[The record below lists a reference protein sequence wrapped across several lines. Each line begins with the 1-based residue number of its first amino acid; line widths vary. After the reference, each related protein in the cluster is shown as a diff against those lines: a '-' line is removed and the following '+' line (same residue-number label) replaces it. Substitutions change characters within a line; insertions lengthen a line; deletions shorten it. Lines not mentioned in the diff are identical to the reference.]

1 LVDAERIGVRLDRI
15 ERVIERL
22 EEIRAAGEEDYLADD
37 RLRAMSERWLQLA
50 IQGCIDI
57 GAQLVAELSV
67 DPPTDYAGVFTA
79 LAAAGHLDT
88 ELAKG
93 LARAAGLR
101 NVLVHMYLDLD
112 DREVFA
118 SLHGL
123 DDLRE
128 FARVAQRLADTGK
141 GCAPA

>member
-1 LVDAERIGVRLDRI
+1 MVDAERIGARLDRI
-15 ERVIERL
+15 ERLIERL
-22 EEIRAAGEEDYLADD
+22 EEVRTAGEGEYLADD

-50 IQGCIDI
+50 IQGCIDV

-67 DPPTDYAGVFTA
+67 DPPSDYAGVFTA
-79 LAAAGHLDT
+79 LAGAGHLDT
-88 ELAKG
+88 ELAG
-93 LARAAGLR
+93 RLARAAGLR

-118 SLHGL
+118 ALQRL

-128 FARVAQRLADTGK
+128 FARTAQRLADTR
-141 GCAPA
+141 